1 MAKHF
6 TGADGALYV
15 GGTRIAKVRNWS
27 ISGSVETLNVT
38 RTDDTAAKFIY
49 GRQSYSGSCTALYYE
64 DDASALEM
72 SALLSNIIRTSG
84 TSATATAT
92 LLLELAANRQIQATV
107 LFTQADISASTGDIV
122 SANLSFVVT
131 GNLTVATMG
140 AA

>member
-92 LLLELAANRQIQATV
+92 LLLELASNRQLQATV
-107 LFTQADISASTGDIV
+107 LFTQADISATTGDIV
-122 SANLSFVVT
+122 SVNLSFVVT

>member
-6 TGADGALYV
+6 TGSDGALYV
-15 GGTRIAKVRNWS
+15 GGTRIAKIRNWS

-38 RTDDTAAKFIY
+38 RTDDTASKFIY

-72 SALLSNIIRTSG
+72 SALLTNIIRTSG
-84 TSATATAT
+84 TTATATAT
-92 LLLELAANRQIQATV
+92 LLLELASNRQIQATV
-107 LFTQADISASTGDIV
+107 LFTQADITASTGDIV
-122 SANLSFVVT
+122 SVNLSFVVT
-131 GNLTVATMG
+131 GNLSVATMG

>member
-6 TGADGALYV
+6 TGSDGALYV
-15 GGTRIAKVRNWS
+15 GGTRIAKIRNWS

-38 RTDDTAAKFIY
+38 RTDDTATKFIY

-72 SALLSNIIRTSG
+72 SALLTNIIRTSG
-84 TSATATAT
+84 TTATATAT
-92 LLLELAANRQIQATV
+92 LLLELASNRQIQATV
-107 LFTQADISASTGDIV
+107 LFTQADITASTGDIV
-122 SANLSFVVT
+122 SVNLSFVVT
-131 GNLTVATMG
+131 GNLSVATMG

>member
-27 ISGSVETLNVT
+27 ITGSVETLNVT

-92 LLLELAANRQIQATV
+92 LLLELASNRQIQATV
-107 LFTQADISASTGDIV
+107 LFTQADITASTGDIV
-122 SANLSFVVT
+122 SVNLSFQVT
-131 GNLTVATMG
+131 GNLSVATMG

>member
-6 TGADGALYV
+6 TGVDGALYV

-38 RTDDTAAKFIY
+38 RTDDTATKFIY

-84 TSATATAT
+84 TSPTATAT
-92 LLLELAANRQIQATV
+92 LLLELASNRQLQASV
-107 LFTQADISASTGDIV
+107 LFTQAEISATTGDIV
-122 SANLSFVVT
+122 SVNLSFVVS
-131 GNLTVATMG
+131 GNLSVATMG

>member
-6 TGADGALYV
+6 TGSDGALYV

-38 RTDDTAAKFIY
+38 RTDDTASKFIY

-84 TSATATAT
+84 TTATATAT
-92 LLLELAANRQIQATV
+92 LLLELASNRQIQATV
-107 LFTQADISASTGDIV
+107 LFTQADISAATGDIV
-122 SANLSFVVT
+122 SVNLSFVVT
-131 GNLTVATMG
+131 GNLSVATMG

>member
-49 GRQSYSGSCTALYYE
+49 GRQSYSGSCTAYYYE
-64 DDASALEM
+64 DDASALEL

-84 TSATATAT
+84 TTATATAT
-92 LLLELAANRQIQATV
+92 LLLELASNRQLQATV
-107 LFTQADISASTGDIV
+107 LFTQADIGATTGDIV
-122 SANLSFVVT
+122 SVNLSFVVS

>member
-6 TGADGALYV
+6 TGSDGALYV
-15 GGTRIAKVRNWS
+15 GGTRIAKIRNWS

-38 RTDDTAAKFIY
+38 RTDDTATKFIY

-72 SALLSNIIRTSG
+72 SALLTNIIRTSG
-84 TSATATAT
+84 TTATATAT
-92 LLLELAANRQIQATV
+92 LLLELASNRQIQATV

-122 SANLSFVVT
+122 SVNLSFVVT
-131 GNLTVATMG
+131 GNLSVATMG

>member
-38 RTDDTAAKFIY
+38 RTDDTASKFIY
-49 GRQSYSGSCTALYYE
+49 GRQSYSGSCTAYYYE

-72 SALLSNIIRTSG
+72 SALLSNIIRTTG
-84 TSATATAT
+84 TTATATAT
-92 LLLELAANRQIQATV
+92 LLLELASNRQIQATV
-107 LFTQADISASTGDIV
+107 LFTQADISATTGDIV
-122 SANLSFVVT
+122 SVNLSFVVT

>member
-6 TGADGALYV
+6 TGSDGALYV
-15 GGTRIAKVRNWS
+15 GGTRIAKVRNWN

-92 LLLELAANRQIQATV
+92 LLLELASNRQLQATV
-107 LFTQADISASTGDIV
+107 LFTQADISATTGDIV
-122 SANLSFVVT
+122 SVNLSFVVT

>member
-92 LLLELAANRQIQATV
+92 LLLELAANRRIQATV

>member
-64 DDASALEM
+64 DDASALEA

>member
-6 TGADGALYV
+6 TGANGALYV

-84 TSATATAT
+84 TSATANAT
-92 LLLELAANRQIQATV
+92 LLLELATNRQLQATV

>member
-15 GGTRIAKVRNWS
+15 GGTRIAKIRNWS

-38 RTDDTAAKFIY
+38 RTDDTATKFIY

-84 TSATATAT
+84 TSATANAT
-92 LLLELAANRQIQATV
+92 LLLELATNRQLQATV

>member
-15 GGTRIAKVRNWS
+15 GGTRIAKIRNWS

-38 RTDDTAAKFIY
+38 RTDDTASKFIY

-72 SALLSNIIRTSG
+72 STLLSNIIRTSG
-84 TSATATAT
+84 TTATATAT
-92 LLLELAANRQIQATV
+92 LLLELASTRQIQAAV
-107 LFTQADISASTGDIV
+107 LFTQADITASTGDIV
-122 SANLSFVVT
+122 SVNLSFVVT
-131 GNLTVATMG
+131 GNLSVATMG

>member
-64 DDASALEM
+64 DDASALEV
-72 SALLSNIIRTSG
+72 SALLSNIVRTSG
-84 TSATATAT
+84 TSATANAT
-92 LLLELAANRQIQATV
+92 LLLELATNRQLQATV

-140 AA
+140 DA

>member
-38 RTDDTAAKFIY
+38 RTDDTASKFIY

-84 TSATATAT
+84 TTATATAT
-92 LLLELAANRQIQATV
+92 LLLELASNRQIQATV
-107 LFTQADISASTGDIV
+107 LFTQADINASTGDIV
-122 SANLSFVVT
+122 SVNLSFVVT

>member
-6 TGADGALYV
+6 TGSDGALYV

-38 RTDDTAAKFIY
+38 RTDDTASKFIY

-92 LLLELAANRQIQATV
+92 LLLELASNRQLQATV
-107 LFTQADISASTGDIV
+107 LFTQADISATTGDIV
-122 SANLSFVVT
+122 SVNLSFVVT

>member
-15 GGTRIAKVRNWS
+15 SGTRIAKVRNWS

-38 RTDDTAAKFIY
+38 RTDDTATNFIY
-49 GRQSYSGSCTALYYE
+49 GRQSYSGSCTAYYYE
-64 DDASALEM
+64 DDAGALEA

-84 TSATATAT
+84 TSPTANAT
-92 LLLELAANRQIQATV
+92 LLLELASNRQLQATV
-107 LFTQADISASTGDIV
+107 LFTQADISATTGDLV

>member
-84 TSATATAT
+84 TTATATAT
-92 LLLELAANRQIQATV
+92 LLLELASNRQLQATV
-107 LFTQADISASTGDIV
+107 LFTQADISATTGDLV
-122 SANLSFVVT
+122 SANLSFAVT

>member
-38 RTDDTAAKFIY
+38 RTDDTASKFIY
-49 GRQSYSGSCTALYYE
+49 GRQSYSGSCTAYYYE
-64 DDASALEM
+64 DDASALEA

-92 LLLELAANRQIQATV
+92 LLLELAANRRIQATV
-107 LFTQADISASTGDIV
+107 LFTQADISASTGDLV

>member
-38 RTDDTAAKFIY
+38 RTDDTASKFIY
-49 GRQSYSGSCTALYYE
+49 GRQSYSGTCTALYYE

-84 TSATATAT
+84 TTATATAT
-92 LLLELAANRQIQATV
+92 LLLELASNRQIQATV

-122 SANLSFVVT
+122 SVNLSFVVT
-131 GNLTVATMG
+131 GNLSVATMG

>member
-38 RTDDTAAKFIY
+38 RTDDTASKFIY
-49 GRQSYSGSCTALYYE
+49 GRQSYSGTCTALYYE

-84 TSATATAT
+84 TTATATAT
-92 LLLELAANRQIQATV
+92 LLLELASNRQLQATV

-122 SANLSFVVT
+122 SVNLSFVVS
-131 GNLTVATMG
+131 GNLAVATMG

>member
-49 GRQSYSGSCTALYYE
+49 GRQSYSGTCTALYYE

-84 TSATATAT
+84 TTATATAT
-92 LLLELAANRQIQATV
+92 LLLELASNRQLQATV

-122 SANLSFVVT
+122 SVNLSFVVS
-131 GNLTVATMG
+131 GNLAVATMG

>member
-27 ISGSVETLNVT
+27 ITGSVETLNVT

-92 LLLELAANRQIQATV
+92 LLLELASNRQIQATV
-107 LFTQADISASTGDIV
+107 LFTQADITASTGDIV
-122 SANLSFVVT
+122 SVNLSFQVT
-131 GNLTVATMG
+131 GNLSVAMMG

>member
-72 SALLSNIIRTSG
+72 SALLSNIIRTGG
-84 TSATATAT
+84 TTATATAT
-92 LLLELAANRQIQATV
+92 LLLELASNRQLQATV

>member
-6 TGADGALYV
+6 TGSDGALYV
-15 GGTRIAKVRNWS
+15 GGTRIAKVRNWN

-38 RTDDTAAKFIY
+38 RTDDTASKFIY

-72 SALLSNIIRTSG
+72 SALLSNIIRTTG
-84 TSATATAT
+84 TTATATAT
-92 LLLELAANRQIQATV
+92 LLLELASNRQIQATV
-107 LFTQADISASTGDIV
+107 LFTQADISATTGDIV
-122 SANLSFVVT
+122 SVNLSFVVT
-131 GNLTVATMG
+131 GNLAVATMG

>member
-6 TGADGALYV
+6 TGADGALYI

-92 LLLELAANRQIQATV
+92 LLLELAANRRIQATV

>member
-15 GGTRIAKVRNWS
+15 GGTRIAKIRNWS

-38 RTDDTAAKFIY
+38 RTDDTASKFIY

-72 SALLSNIIRTSG
+72 STLLSNIIRTSG
-84 TSATATAT
+84 TTATATAT
-92 LLLELAANRQIQATV
+92 LLLELASTRQIQATV
-107 LFTQADISASTGDIV
+107 LFTQADITASTGDIV
-122 SANLSFVVT
+122 SVNLSFVVS
-131 GNLTVATMG
+131 GNLAVATMG

>member
-27 ISGSVETLNVT
+27 ITGSVETLNVT
-38 RTDDTAAKFIY
+38 RTDDTAAKFVY

-92 LLLELAANRQIQATV
+92 LLLELASNRQIQATV
-107 LFTQADISASTGDIV
+107 LFTQADITASTGDIV
-122 SANLSFVVT
+122 SVNLSFQVT
-131 GNLTVATMG
+131 GNLSVATMG